1 MAQTHKETSCYCHDR
16 YSGAENKG
24 NCKHCHHLGIEV
36 AILEAKIFLSSP
48 LSGVIEDLP
57 LFKSK
62 PRREIR
68 EKDILDIH

>member
-1 MAQTHKETSCYCHDR
+1 
-16 YSGAENKG
+16 
-24 NCKHCHHLGIEV
+24 LGVEV
-36 AILEAKIFLSSP
+36 SILEAKVFFSSP

-68 EKDILDIH
+68 EEDILDIHKIES